1 VREQVF
7 AITLG
12 AGAYS
17 DAFLAA
23 FRIPNLLR
31 DLFAEGA
38 LSTAFVPT
46 YVATLRQKS
55 REAAFALANR
65 VLSTLTIY
73 LGLIA
78 VAAIV
83 FPDPVVRLVATGF
96 SPDKAALCATLVQ
109 IMMPFLPTIS
119 LAVVATGAL
128 NAEEKYTAPALASSM
143 FNIVAIIGGV
153 AVWLWGPSPRAA
165 VMPWAVLALAGG
177 VAQLAIQVPSLWRLG
192 YRPRLLPD
200 LLLRD
205 AGEHDIDNL
214 RAVVLRENRPMVRL
228 IERRGYAIVDQ
239 PDWAIVEA
247 TVSTHGD
254 RPSWPPVHGRRRLLV
269 ESCSGRWHAD
279 VEAWHAGWDVMAC
292 PGPDAHGVRTCP
304 LLEGRQCPLVDG
316 ADAVVVAAHPNDP
329 HHDPLVAAHR
339 RMATPVPV
347 VDEATASPEEVS
359 KLLDG
364 A

>member
-1 VREQVF
+1 MTGRITRVPLPGGAALTVRPATTDDIDALMALYQSLSDEDRHRRFFTLSRPRRQVLEHF
-7 AITLG
+7 IEATDKDGLWLVAVTDDGEIVGDGGYTRLEDG
-12 AGAYS
+12 
-17 DAFLAA
+17 DA
-23 FRIPNLLR
+23 
-31 DLFAEGA
+31 E
-38 LSTAFVPT
+38 
-46 YVATLRQKS
+46 
-55 REAAFALANR
+55 FALTVR
-65 VLSTLTIY
+65 TEWRGW
-73 LGLIA
+73 LG
-78 VAAIV
+78 
-83 FPDPVVRLVATGF
+83 
-96 SPDKAALCATLVQ
+96 S
-109 IMMPFLPTIS
+109 FL
-119 LAVVATGAL
+119 
-128 NAEEKYTAPALASSM
+128 
-143 FNIVAIIGGV
+143 F
-153 AVWLWGPSPRAA
+153 
-165 VMPWAVLALAGG
+165 
-177 VAQLAIQVPSLWRLG
+177 
-192 YRPRLLPD
+192 D